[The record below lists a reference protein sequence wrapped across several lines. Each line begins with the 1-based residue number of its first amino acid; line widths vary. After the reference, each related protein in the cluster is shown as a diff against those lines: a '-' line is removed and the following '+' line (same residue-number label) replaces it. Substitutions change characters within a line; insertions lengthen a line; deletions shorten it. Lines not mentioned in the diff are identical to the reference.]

1 MAPVDAL
8 QNVKRLAGPFYR
20 KTIRTMKLK
29 LSSRRVLRALA
40 ASQVAL
46 IAIAVDSATSSLQAQ
61 VPPVAIPPAQ
71 QLGRPEDSSR
81 SRGEIYRQGLL
92 EERALTVFE
101 REREGYEPLGARLA
115 DQWVGFAGVEAG
127 AEYNNNIYTTDT
139 GKESDSILTL
149 APTLRLRSDMPLH
162 QLNLDAGWTTR
173 RFMDNDSEDTDSYFI
188 GGNGRY
194 DLSSTTFAFGRLNTA
209 RLYEDRS
216 SPNAVSGSE
225 PTEYQRTDAT
235 VGFAQTVL
243 RLNYQGDLT
252 WRRFDYSDVNSTTG
266 TIDQDARDLD
276 ILIGSGRVGWE
287 WSEGLSTYVRGAY
300 NDRSHFSTQG
310 VFDRDSK
317 GYDVGVGVL
326 LSRPTV
332 FSVDASI
339 GVMGQ
344 KFDDSRFGT
353 VTTPSMLLDA
363 AYNISPLTTVTGG
376 ITRSIEESTATNV
389 SSIVQTSASVGLE
402 QEIMYNLLGR
412 ASLSYIW
419 SDFQDIDREDEIL
432 QAGIDVK
439 YLFSRNFYLKPSL
452 QYSER
457 MSPVAGS
464 DYDQWRALIVI
475 GAQL

>member
-1 MAPVDAL
+1 MR
-8 QNVKRLAGPFYR
+8 NGLAEHFDS

-71 QLGRPEDSSR
+71 QLGRPEDSNR
-81 SRGEIYRQGLL
+81 SRGEIYRQGML
-92 EERALTVFE
+92 EERALTVYE

-127 AEYNNNIYTTDT
+127 YEYNDNIYTTDT
-139 GKESDSILTL
+139 AKESDSILTL
-149 APTLRLRSDMPLH
+149 APTLRLRSDMPQH
-162 QLNLDAGWTTR
+162 QLNLDAGWTSR
-173 RFMDNDSEDTDSYFI
+173 RFMDNNSEDTDGYFI

-194 DLSSTTFAFGRLNTA
+194 DLSSTSFAFARLNAA

-225 PTEYQRTDAT
+225 PTEYQRYDAT

-243 RLNYQGDLT
+243 RLTYQGDVT
-252 WRRFDYSDVNSTTG
+252 WRRLDYSDVGSTGG
-266 TIDQDARDLD
+266 TIDQDARDID
-276 ILIGSGRVGWE
+276 VIIGSGRVGWE
-287 WSEGLSTYVRGAY
+287 WSEGFSTYVRGAY

-310 VFDRDSK
+310 AFNRDSK

-326 LSRPTV
+326 MSRPTV

-339 GVMGQ
+339 GLMGQ
-344 KFDDSRFGT
+344 EFEDSRFGT
-353 VTTPSMLLDA
+353 VTTPSLMLDA
-363 AYNISPLTTVTGG
+363 AYNITQLTSLTGG
-376 ITRSIEESTATNV
+376 VTRSIEESTSVNT
-389 SSIVQTSASVGLE
+389 SSIVQTSASLALE
-402 QEIMYNLLGR
+402 QEIKYNLLGR
-412 ASLSYIW
+412 VSLTYIW
-419 SDFQDIDREDEIL
+419 SDFQDIDREDEIM

-464 DYDQWRALIVI
+464 DYDQWRALLVL